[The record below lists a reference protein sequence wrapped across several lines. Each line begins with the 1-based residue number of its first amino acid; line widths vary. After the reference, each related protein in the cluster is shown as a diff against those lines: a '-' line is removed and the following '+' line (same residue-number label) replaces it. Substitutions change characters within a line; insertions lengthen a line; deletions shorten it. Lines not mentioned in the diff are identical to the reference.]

1 MNYRIQ
7 VASNRND
14 LALLAKQVISHHIK
28 LGLSKKER
36 FQLAL
41 SGGSTPSAT
50 YTLLAQENLPWN
62 KVDVFLGDERW
73 VDQSD
78 ELSNS
83 HMIKK
88 TLLSIYPG
96 NTAKFRPISTTK
108 YNSPQ
113 ESADQFN
120 NELQNFFKTSPPSF
134 DLILLGL
141 GDDGHT
147 ASLFPGSPS
156 LNVKNKWATSSEGM
170 GLPRITLTSPVLS
183 SAKKVVFLVS
193 GSNKT
198 VALSRLLDP
207 EESINRTPA
216 KLAQPDSDI
225 LILVDKDAMAS
236 LST

>member
-1 MNYRIQ
+1 MTYRIQ
-7 VASNRND
+7 VASNKKN
-14 LALLAKQVISHHIK
+14 LALLANQVISNHIK
-28 LGLSKKER
+28 LILSNKER

-50 YTLLAQENLPWN
+50 YTLLAREDLPWN
-62 KVDVFLGDERW
+62 HVDVFLGDERW

-83 HMIKK
+83 NMIGK

-96 NTAKFRPISTTK
+96 NKAKFRPISTTSC
-108 YNSPQ
+108 NSSQ
-113 ESADQFN
+113 ESADLFN
-120 NELQNFFKTSPPSF
+120 NELQNFFKSSPPSF

-141 GDDGHT
+141 GEDGHT

-156 LNVKNKWATSSEGM
+156 LNVRNKWATTSEGN

-183 SAKKVVFLVS
+183 SAKKVIFLVS

-198 VALSRLLDP
+198 QALHRLLDP
-207 EESINRTPA
+207 EESFNRTPA
-216 KLAQPDSDI
+216 KLAQPNSEV
-225 LILVDKDAMAS
+225 LILADKDAVA
-236 LST
+236 